1 MSHQLFCD
9 ESGING
15 DSKVLAV
22 GLISTTSQNRRNLLR
37 IIEQARRETGCHNE
51 MHLKHMSNRRFA
63 LYARIVTETLDS
75 LRFYVGVINKA
86 DIDLKWFGKED
97 YIALNYFT
105 KKVICRFV
113 RPGLDA
119 VLYLDSKTREKRDNG
134 LQYILREVN
143 FEKPYALKVV
153 EAIDSKASEYM
164 QVCDLYTG
172 LARLAYLRGVTIS
185 KNCSWSF
192 TPTNRKEE
200 LLCMF
205 LEAYT
210 GMSGKQQKHT
220 GRVWVWQPK
229 ANPAQRHQASKGMLG
244 KE

>member
-1 MSHQLFCD
+1 MSYQLFCD

-15 DSKVLAV
+15 DSRVLAV
-22 GLISTTSQNRRNLLR
+22 GLISTTSQNRQDLTR
-37 IIEQARRETGCHNE
+37 IIERARHDTGCHNE

-63 LYARIVTETLDS
+63 LYTRIVTESLGN

-86 DIDLKWFGKED
+86 EIDLKWFGKEE

-113 RPGLDA
+113 RPSMDA

-153 EAIDSKASEYM
+153 EAVNSKGSEYL

-172 LARLAYLRGVTIS
+172 LARLAYLRGVTIG
-185 KNCSWSF
+185 KNCSWNF
-192 TPTNRKEE
+192 TPSNRKEE
-200 LLCMF
+200 LLCIF

-210 GMSGKQQKHT
+210 SMSGKQQKFM
-220 GRVWVWQPK
+220 GRTWVWRPK
-229 ANPAQRHQASKGMLG
+229 ASPVRRHLASREMLD
-244 KE
+244 K